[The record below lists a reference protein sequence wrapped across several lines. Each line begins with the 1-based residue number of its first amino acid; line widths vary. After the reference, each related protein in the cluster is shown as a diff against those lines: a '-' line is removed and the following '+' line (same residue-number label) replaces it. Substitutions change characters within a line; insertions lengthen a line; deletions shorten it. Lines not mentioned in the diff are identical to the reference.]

1 MNKNDIQNK
10 RKTCGELTLDAFLK
24 LPRRAQFLFFEDMEN
39 YDMSEY
45 DKNPY
50 IKYSFNSAF
59 FTEECKSPIE
69 QILLFALCSK
79 GLDYNFIPTFECQY
93 EIVSAKGVRYYSDIA
108 IISTDEDDGENVI
121 VLVECDGHE
130 FHAKTK
136 AQVRRDNERDY
147 NLKMSGYD
155 VLHYSG
161 SQIYEDPFKCAKEI
175 LDYCEAK
182 VNKGYGHKMD

>member
-1 MNKNDIQNK
+1 MDGNNNQTK
-10 RKTCGELTLDAFLK
+10 RKSCGERTLEAFLK
-24 LPRRAQFLFFEDMEN
+24 LPRRAQVLFFENMEN
-39 YDMSEY
+39 YDMDNY

-50 IKYSFNSAF
+50 IRYSFGNAF

-69 QILLFALCSK
+69 QILLFALCSMY
-79 GLDYNFIPTFECQY
+79 LEYSFLPIYECQR
-93 EIVSAKGVRYYSDIA
+93 EIVSASGKNYFADIAVVYEGKGVEDIL
-108 IISTDEDDGENVI
+108 

-147 NLKMSGYD
+147 DLKMSGYD

-161 SQIYEDPFKCAKEI
+161 SQIYDDPFKCAKEI
-175 LDYCEAK
+175 LDFCNAK
-182 VNKGYGHKMD
+182 VERDYGC